1 MKQPEIITHG
11 NVDVENSDEY
21 VKGVLCGKI
30 LDRIL
35 SLAKSKTEK

>member
-11 NVDVENSDEY
+11 NVGVENSDEY